1 MVMKIECI
9 KGFQIDGGS
18 MGIMQGEVFQLV
30 DADSNTFEGVVGM
43 SRQPGMEIDFYEEQL
58 INYFKIKL
66 IV

>member
-1 MVMKIECI
+1 
-9 KGFQIDGGS
+9 
-18 MGIMQGEVFQLV
+18 
-30 DADSNTFEGVVGM
+30 M